1 MTNPP
6 SQPPAVAIVGGG
18 VAGLTVAWLL
28 QRVVDVHLF
37 ERNDY
42 AGGHTRTIVIPDGP
56 DAGTAIDIG
65 FIVMNHRNYP
75 LLTRLFKQLAVDL
88 GDSDMSFGYSCERT
102 GYAYSGSGLG
112 GLFARTTN
120 LVSADH
126 WRLLRDIVAFNRDAV
141 RQLRAGALA
150 GVTLGQYLDSRRY
163 SRAFADHYLLAMGA
177 AIWSA
182 PAADIRDF
190 PALPFVRFFHNHG
203 LLTLDDRPAWKYVKG
218 GSQRY
223 VQTMLRSFRGT
234 LHLNARI
241 AGIRRGPA
249 GACLRFADGS
259 EATFSHLVL
268 AAHADESLALLD
280 DPSPSEREWLGA
292 WRYQA
297 NETVLHTDTT
307 VLPPATR
314 AWASWNFC
322 RVAEGDAQKPVSVT
336 YDMNRLQQL
345 GTRARY
351 LVTLNRTAR
360 IPEAQRVYSTVFTHP
375 MYSFASLASQ
385 DKLRELNGSANTYYC
400 GSYLGYGFHE
410 DAVRSAVD
418 VATHFGVS
426 L

>member
-1 MTNPP
+1 METKENR
-6 SQPPAVAIVGGG
+6 SNAVAVVGGG
-18 VAGLTVAWLL
+18 VAGLTAAWLL
-28 QRVVDVHLF
+28 QRVVNVHLF

-42 AGGHTRTIVIPDGP
+42 AGGHTRTITVPDGP

-75 LLTRLFKQLAVDL
+75 LLTRLFKQLAVEL
-88 GDSDMSFGYSCERT
+88 GDSDMSFGYACERT

-112 GLFARTTN
+112 GLFARAAN
-120 LVSADH
+120 LARIDH
-126 WRLLRDIVAFNRDAV
+126 WRMLGDIVAFNREAAN
-141 RQLRAGALA
+141 QLRAGTLG
-150 GVTLGQYLDSRRY
+150 GVTLGQFLDRQRY
-163 SRAFADHYLLAMGA
+163 SRAFAEHYLLAMGA

-182 PAADIRDF
+182 PADGIREF
-190 PALPFVRFFHNHG
+190 PALPFIRFFHNHG
-203 LLTLDDRPAWKYVKG
+203 LLTLGDRPAWKYVKG

-223 VQTMLRSFRGT
+223 VATMLRSFRGT

-241 AGIRRGPA
+241 AGIRRGPQ
-249 GACLRFADGS
+249 GATLRFADGS
-259 EATFSHLVL
+259 AQTFSHVVL
-268 AAHADESLALLD
+268 AAHADESLALLE
-280 DPSPSEREWLGA
+280 DPSPREREGLGA
-292 WRYQA
+292 WRYQP
-297 NETVLHTDTT
+297 NETVLHTDTS
-307 VLPPATR
+307 VLPAARR

-322 RVAEGDAQKPVSVT
+322 RVNGGDTQKPVSVT

-345 GTRARY
+345 DTQARY

-360 IPEAQRVYSTVFTHP
+360 IPEAQRVHSTVFTHP
-375 MYSFASLASQ
+375 LYDAAALASQ
-385 DKLRELNGSANTYYC
+385 DNVRELSGSANTYYC